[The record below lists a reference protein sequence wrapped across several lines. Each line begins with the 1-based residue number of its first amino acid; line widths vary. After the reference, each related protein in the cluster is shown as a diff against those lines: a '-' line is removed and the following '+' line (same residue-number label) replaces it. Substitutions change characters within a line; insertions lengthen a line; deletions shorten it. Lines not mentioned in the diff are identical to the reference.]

1 MRSREDWGDF
11 NRPGSTRKVLCQ
23 QGVVAHT
30 CIPEREQGGRV
41 AGNLKLA
48 GLYNEFQENKER
60 NGGEERGRE
69 RNWLQQ

>member
-23 QGVVAHT
+23 LGVVAHT
-30 CIPEREQGGRV
+30 CIPEGEQGGRV